1 MRFPFILIAK
11 RMIMQLLYNFI
22 YRAICEIAS
31 LKGCKCAGG
40 FNGARSVFCLNG
52 GLPILK
58 GVMKCRLLQHPF
70 QPHVPSLHGRPLLS
84 ASVKAA
90 VLRGNLYRFSL

>member
-1 MRFPFILIAK
+1 
-11 RMIMQLLYNFI
+11 MQLFYNFI
-22 YRAICEIAS
+22 RHAIYEIAS
-31 LKGCKCAGG
+31 LKGCKYLRG
-40 FNGARSVFCLNG
+40 FNAAQSVFCLNG

-70 QPHVPSLHGRPLLS
+70 QPHAPSLHGHPLLS

-90 VLRGNLYRFSL
+90 VLRGNLYRFQK

>member
-1 MRFPFILIAK
+1 
-11 RMIMQLLYNFI
+11 MQLFYNLVSH
-22 YRAICEIAS
+22 AICEIAS
-31 LKGCKCAGG
+31 LKGCKCLRG
-40 FNGARSVFCLNG
+40 FNAAKSVFCLNG

-70 QPHVPSLHGRPLLS
+70 PPHAPSLHGHPLLS

-90 VLRGNLYRFSL
+90 VLRGNLYCFSL

>member
-1 MRFPFILIAK
+1 
-11 RMIMQLLYNFI
+11 MIIQLFYNLF
-22 YRAICEIAS
+22 RHAVCEIAS
-31 LKGCKCAGG
+31 LKGCKCLRG
-40 FNGARSVFCLNG
+40 FNAAQSVFCLNG

-58 GVMKCRLLQHPF
+58 GVMKRRLLQHPF
-70 QPHVPSLHGRPLLS
+70 LPHAPSLHGRPLLS

>member
-1 MRFPFILIAK
+1 
-11 RMIMQLLYNFI
+11 MIIQLFYNFI
-22 YRAICEIAS
+22 RRAICEIAS
-31 LKGCKCAGG
+31 LKGCKCLRG
-40 FNGARSVFCLNG
+40 FNAAQSVFCLNG

-58 GVMKCRLLQHPF
+58 GVMKRHLLQHPF
-70 QPHVPSLHGRPLLS
+70 YPHAPSLHGRPLLS

>member
-1 MRFPFILIAK
+1 
-11 RMIMQLLYNFI
+11 MQLFYNFV
-22 YRAICEIAS
+22 RHEICEIAS
-31 LKGCKCAGG
+31 IKGCKYLRG
-40 FNGARSVFCLNG
+40 FNAAQSVFCLNG

-58 GVMKCRLLQHPF
+58 GVMKRRLLQHPF
-70 QPHVPSLHGRPLLS
+70 QLYAPSFHGRPLLS

>member
-1 MRFPFILIAK
+1 
-11 RMIMQLLYNFI
+11 MIIQLFYNFI
-22 YRAICEIAS
+22 WCVIFEIAS
-31 LKGCKCAGG
+31 LKGCKSPRGVNA
-40 FNGARSVFCLNG
+40 AQSVFCLNG
-52 GLPILK
+52 GLHILK

-70 QPHVPSLHGRPLLS
+70 QPHAPSLHGRPLLS